1 MTTVAGSG
9 SGTWADGI
17 GTVASFNKPFHVAI
31 SSNGANLYVADYM
44 NNRIR
49 SIVLATAAVTTLAGN
64 GTLTHADGSGE
75 AAAFYNPLGLAISAD
90 GATLYTGDGTASLY
104 FLPTCIRAIDIASR
118 AVTTLAG
125 TGVAGFADGNS
136 AQFNS
141 PRGLA
146 VSPDGM
152 SLYVADY
159 NNNRVRQVRT
169 LGAAA
174 HLRI

>member
-1 MTTVAGSG
+1 MG
-9 SGTWADGI
+9 
-17 GTVASFNKPFHVAI
+17 
-31 SSNGANLYVADYM
+31 
-44 NNRIR
+44 
-49 SIVLATAAVTTLAGN
+49 
-64 GTLTHADGSGE
+64 
-75 AAAFYNPLGLAISAD
+75 SAD
-90 GATLYTGDGTASLY
+90 DATLYVGGAALRSR
-104 FLPTCIRAIDIASR
+104 IQAIDIASR